1 MIEEMKLDELQVLYK
16 LNRKISEQ
24 EFCGA
29 LERYVVEELAANL
42 GKCSCGHAKQSIPEA
57 LSSSVFAIKLE

>member
-1 MIEEMKLDELQVLYK
+1 M
-16 LNRKISEQ
+16 KISEQ

-29 LERYVVEELAANL
+29 LERYVVAEL

>member
-1 MIEEMKLDELQVLYK
+1 MSYRYHINSNINSNIKS
-16 LNRKISEQ
+16 SEQ

-29 LERYVVEELAANL
+29 LERYVVAELAANL

>member
-1 MIEEMKLDELQVLYK
+1 MIEEMKLDELQVSYK
-16 LNRKISEQ
+16 LNMKISEQ

-29 LERYVVEELAANL
+29 LERYVVAEL